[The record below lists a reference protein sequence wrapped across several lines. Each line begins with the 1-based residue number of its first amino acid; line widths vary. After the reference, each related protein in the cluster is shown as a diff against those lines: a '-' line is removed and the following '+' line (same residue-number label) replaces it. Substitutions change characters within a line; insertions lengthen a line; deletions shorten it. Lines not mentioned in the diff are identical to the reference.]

1 MTFNTQSTITHKC
14 QIKNKKFQPI
24 SQYYLHL
31 ILCLSPEPSFLPED
45 WQILYHLVQPL
56 GEREGQESQAE
67 EGVEEMVLGVGVGEE
82 QQQLLVLQA
91 SPTRKKK

>member
-1 MTFNTQSTITHKC
+1 M
-14 QIKNKKFQPI
+14 
-24 SQYYLHL
+24 
-31 ILCLSPEPSFLPED
+31 PED

-56 GEREGQESQAE
+56 GERERQESQAE
-67 EGVEEMVLGVGVGEE
+67 EGVGEMVLGVGEE

>member
-1 MTFNTQSTITHKC
+1 MSIQHKIC
-14 QIKNKKFQPI
+14 PLI

-67 EGVEEMVLGVGVGEE
+67 EGVEEMVLGVGVGVGEE

>member
-1 MTFNTQSTITHKC
+1 M
-14 QIKNKKFQPI
+14 
-24 SQYYLHL
+24 
-31 ILCLSPEPSFLPED
+31 PED

>member
-1 MTFNTQSTITHKC
+1 M
-14 QIKNKKFQPI
+14 
-24 SQYYLHL
+24 
-31 ILCLSPEPSFLPED
+31 
-45 WQILYHLVQPL
+45 QPL

-67 EGVEEMVLGVGVGEE
+67 EGVEEMVLGLGVGVGEE

>member
-1 MTFNTQSTITHKC
+1 MSNQHKKC
-14 QIKNKKFQPI
+14 PPI

-56 GEREGQESQAE
+56 GERERQESQAE
-67 EGVEEMVLGVGVGEE
+67 EGVGEMVLGVGVGVGEE

>member
-1 MTFNTQSTITHKC
+1 MSIQHKIC
-14 QIKNKKFQPI
+14 PLI

-67 EGVEEMVLGVGVGEE
+67 EGMGETVLGVGVGEE

-91 SPTRKKK
+91 SPTRKKSR

>member
-1 MTFNTQSTITHKC
+1 MSIQHKIC
-14 QIKNKKFQPI
+14 PLI

>member
-1 MTFNTQSTITHKC
+1 M
-14 QIKNKKFQPI
+14 
-24 SQYYLHL
+24 
-31 ILCLSPEPSFLPED
+31 PED

-67 EGVEEMVLGVGVGEE
+67 EGMGETVLGVGVGEE

>member
-1 MTFNTQSTITHKC
+1 MSIQHKIC
-14 QIKNKKFQPI
+14 PLI

-67 EGVEEMVLGVGVGEE
+67 EGMGETVLGVGVGEE

-91 SPTRKKK
+91 SPTRKKKVGKNKSK

>member
-1 MTFNTQSTITHKC
+1 MSIQHKIC
-14 QIKNKKFQPI
+14 PLI

-67 EGVEEMVLGVGVGEE
+67 EGMGETVLGVGVGEE

>member
-1 MTFNTQSTITHKC
+1 MSIQHKIC
-14 QIKNKKFQPI
+14 LLI

-45 WQILYHLVQPL
+45 WQILYHLVQLL

-67 EGVEEMVLGVGVGEE
+67 EGVGEMVLRVGMGVGEE

>member
-1 MTFNTQSTITHKC
+1 MSIQHKIC
-14 QIKNKKFQPI
+14 PLI
-24 SQYYLHL
+24 SQYHYLHL

-45 WQILYHLVQPL
+45 WQILYHLVQLL

-67 EGVEEMVLGVGVGEE
+67 EGVGEMVLGVGVE